1 MARDRMT
8 LQESETNH
16 GPASARAVLLHRL
29 VLRSPFARYAM
40 AASLAGLSIA
50 ARLAL
55 EPLWALD
62 LPLITFY
69 PAIVG
74 SALLGGFGP
83 GMTTTL
89 ICAAAADYF
98 WMPPVHS
105 FAINEPGQ
113 IVAVVLFVGI
123 GVLISA
129 VNHAWRHA
137 TDAASA
143 ASERLSTTLTS
154 IGDGV
159 IATDTDGRITLMNPV
174 AEALTAWTM
183 ADAVGRP
190 LHEIFI
196 IVNEESRR
204 PVESPVDKVLR
215 DGGICGLANHTILVA
230 KDGREIP
237 MDDSAAPIRTADG
250 RTVGAVLVFRDITE
264 RRRHDQTVNRLAAIV
279 EASDDAILTKSVDGT
294 ITSWNEGAERMFGYS
309 PADAIGRP
317 AMMLFPPDRL
327 AEEAE
332 FLRRIGRGERVQH
345 FETERIAKDGHRVQV
360 SVSLSPLKNAAGS
373 IIGISTIARDITEQV
388 SLLTA
393 ERRARAEAERANQTK
408 DQFLAVL
415 SHELRQPLNTMLG
428 WLRLLRGQRVD
439 SAQAARALEALDRST
454 QAQARMIDD
463 LLDIARIEAGKLTL
477 QQEPVN
483 LGPLIS
489 EWVESLQQEAAAKA
503 LKLECLAAPAM
514 ATVSADPDRLR
525 QVVMN
530 LLANAM
536 KYTPSGG
543 RIQVR
548 MTGENGCIRIAVS
561 DTGVGIERDLLP
573 HVFERFR
580 QADWRAA
587 GTQSGLGL
595 GLAIVRELAEMHG
608 GTVAAQSDGP
618 GRGATFTVTLPAI
631 SAR

>member
-1 MARDRMT
+1 MT
-8 LQESETNH
+8 LDESAETKH
-16 GPASARAVLLHRL
+16 DPACARAVLLHRL
-29 VLRSPFARYAM
+29 VLRSRLARYAM
-40 AASLAGLSIA
+40 AALLAGLSVA

-55 EPLWALD
+55 EPLWALN

-69 PAIVG
+69 PAIVA

-89 ICAAAADYF
+89 LCAAAADYF
-98 WMPPVHS
+98 WMPPARS
-105 FAINEPGQ
+105 FAVSEPGD
-113 IVAVVLFVGI
+113 IVALVLFVGI
-123 GVLISA
+123 GALISA
-129 VNHAWRHA
+129 VNHAWRRA
-137 TDAASA
+137 TDAAA
-143 ASERLSTTLTS
+143 AATERLRTTLTS
-154 IGDGV
+154 IGDAV
-159 IATDTDGRITLMNPV
+159 IATDTDGRITMMNPV

-183 ADAVGRP
+183 ANAAGRP
-190 LHEIFI
+190 LHEIFV
-196 IVNEESRR
+196 IVNEDSRR
-204 PVESPVDKVLR
+204 PVESPVDKVFR
-215 DGGICGLANHTILVA
+215 EGGICGLANHTMLITR
-230 KDGREIP
+230 DGREIP
-237 MDDSAAPIRTADG
+237 IDDSAAPIRTADG
-250 RTVGAVLVFRDITE
+250 HTVGAVLVFRDITE
-264 RRRHDQTVNRLAAIV
+264 RRRHEHTVNRLAAIV
-279 EASDDAILTKSVDGT
+279 DASDDAILTKSMDGT
-294 ITSWNEGAERMFGYS
+294 ITSWNDGAERMFGYS
-309 PADAIGRP
+309 AADAIGRP
-317 AMMLFPPDRL
+317 IMMLFPPDRF

-345 FETERIAKDGHRVQV
+345 FDTERIANDGRRVQV
-360 SVSLSPLKNAAGS
+360 SVSLSALKNAAGS
-373 IIGISTIARDITEQV
+373 IIGISTIARDITRQV
-388 SLLTA
+388 GLLTA
-393 ERRARAEAERANQTK
+393 ERRARAEAERANRTK

-428 WLRLLRGQRVD
+428 WLRLLRSQRAD

-489 EWVESLQQEAAAKA
+489 DWVESLQQEATAKA
-503 LKLECLAAPAM
+503 LKLESLAGPAM

-530 LLANAM
+530 LLANAI

-548 MTGENGCIRIAVS
+548 MTGEDGVVRIAVS
-561 DTGVGIERDLLP
+561 DTGVGIDRDLLP
-573 HVFERFR
+573 HVFAQFR

-595 GLAIVRELAEMHG
+595 GLAIVRELVEMHG
-608 GTVAAQSDGP
+608 GTVAAHSDGP
-618 GRGATFTVTLPAI
+618 GQGATFTVTLPAI
-631 SAR
+631 AAG